1 MTDWEVV
8 IGLEVHAEL
17 ATASKMFCACPTV
30 DVIQAQPNT
39 AVCPVCL
46 GLPGALPVVNRR
58 AVELGARAALALGCE
73 VQPYSIFARK
83 NYFYPD
89 LPKGYQI
96 SQYETPLAVNGKLEI
111 KTSAG
116 TKVVRVH
123 RAHLE
128 EDTGK
133 LTHVNAKG
141 DSYSLVDLNRAGVP
155 LLEIV
160 SEPDMHSI
168 EEAKAYAMGIHRILR
183 YIEVSS
189 CDMEKGAIRFEANI
203 SIRPVGSDVLN
214 TRTEIKNLNSFRALE
229 RSLAY
234 EIQRQI
240 QVVEGGGRVIQETVG
255 WNDLEGVTFSQR
267 SKEEAH
273 DYRYFPEPDL
283 PPLVIEPEWLA
294 EIKAGMVELP
304 DAKQERFI
312 RQYGLSEY
320 DARLLVEDK
329 AVAAYFEQTVAVDVK
344 VSPKSAANWINGEW
358 ISCLNQ
364 SGKSVA
370 EVKVTP
376 QSLAELTLR
385 VAEGKINLNTAK
397 QVFGEMFKTGKSADE
412 IIREK
417 GLVQITDNNLIS
429 ELIAGVIKDHPEEVA
444 SYLAGKETLA
454 NWFFGQVMAR
464 AKGQASP
471 AVIRAELEQQ
481 LARLKT
487 V

>member
-1 MTDWEVV
+1 
-8 IGLEVHAEL
+8 
-17 ATASKMFCACPTV
+17 
-30 DVIQAQPNT
+30 
-39 AVCPVCL
+39 
-46 GLPGALPVVNRR
+46 
-58 AVELGARAALALGCE
+58 
-73 VQPYSIFARK
+73 
-83 NYFYPD
+83 
-89 LPKGYQI
+89 
-96 SQYETPLAVNGKLEI
+96 
-111 KTSAG
+111 
-116 TKVVRVH
+116 
-123 RAHLE
+123 
-128 EDTGK
+128 
-133 LTHVNAKG
+133 VNAKG

-168 EEAKAYAMGIHRILR
+168 EEAKAYAMAIHRILR

-329 AVAAYFEQTVAVDVK
+329 AVAAYFEQVVAVDAK